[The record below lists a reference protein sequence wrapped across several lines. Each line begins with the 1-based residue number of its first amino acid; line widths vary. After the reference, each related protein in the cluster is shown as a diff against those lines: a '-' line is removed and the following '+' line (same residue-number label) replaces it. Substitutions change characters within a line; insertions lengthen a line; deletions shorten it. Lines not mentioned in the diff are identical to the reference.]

1 MSQSKGVA
9 LVTGAA
15 QGIGR
20 TIAIRLA
27 RDGFDIALNDLP
39 AKKAALEDFA
49 AELQNDQSEGSYHP
63 RTCVVPCDV
72 TKEDEVKSMID
83 ATVDMLGSLDV
94 MVANAGIARLAD
106 ILTETLEIWEHV
118 MHVNATSAFLCYK
131 YAAVQMVK
139 QGRGGRIIGASSMV
153 GIRAEADFVS
163 YSASKFAVRA
173 LTQAA
178 ARTIQNNG

>member
-94 MVANAGIARLAD
+94 VSGGAEWIIIGTYDMLPQMVANAGIARLAD
-106 ILTETLEIWEHV
+106 ILT
-118 MHVNATSAFLCYK
+118 
-131 YAAVQMVK
+131 
-139 QGRGGRIIGASSMV
+139 GAW
-153 GIRAEADFVS
+153 IDYEAELA
-163 YSASKFAVRA
+163 YLP
-173 LTQAA
+173 LTF
-178 ARTIQNNG
+178 I